1 MDQEVFMRSSIEGH
15 EPTRG
20 QRIALGLAP
29 HVDPDWAEDFAIELR
44 LLGVTGARIGDAL
57 GEVNSHYQES
67 KERAP
72 QAFGDPADYARS
84 LQLPI
89 HPGTS
94 PRAML
99 FSLSPIVLQVLGV
112 WMLIR
117 GFTAWR
123 ESGQLEI
130 TTAQLAV
137 VVVFVLLASLLA
149 RFADP
154 VKRFYAHQP
163 MLTSAIAVASG
174 VALEFGF
181 SSRFHS
187 EGIWQ
192 VAAGW
197 SLAAGSAA
205 QIGGIVWVI
214 MRRLNSGSPDGPVTS
229 PLDPIGK
236 DLGYY
241 GIPGPLLKLVSSS
254 MLGPVLFT
262 SGTLFLLAVIWWLT
276 R

>member
-1 MDQEVFMRSSIEGH
+1 MRSSIESQKL
-15 EPTRG
+15 TRG

-29 HVDPDWAEDFAIELR
+29 HVDPDWAKEFAIELR
-44 LLGVTGARIGDAL
+44 LLGVAGARIGDAL
-57 GEVNSHYQES
+57 GEVNSHCQES
-67 KERAP
+67 KESAP
-72 QAFGDPADYARS
+72 QAFGAPADYARS
-84 LQLPI
+84 LPLPI
-89 HPGTS
+89 HAGTS
-94 PRAML
+94 PRAVL
-99 FSLSPIVLQVLGV
+99 FSLSPVVLQVLGM

-130 TTAQLAV
+130 TTAQLAAV
-137 VVVFVLLASLLA
+137 AVFVLLALLLA

-154 VKRFYAHQP
+154 VKRFCAHQP

-181 SSRFHS
+181 SSRFPN

-197 SLAAGSAA
+197 SLVAGSAA

-214 MRRLNSGSPDGPVTS
+214 LRRPDSGSADGTVTS
-229 PLDPIGK
+229 PLDPTGK

-241 GIPGPLLKLVSSS
+241 GIPDRKS
-254 MLGPVLFT
+254 T
-262 SGTLFLLAVIWWLT
+262 
-276 R
+276 